1 MATEGKNDELL
12 FELRINKGTSEAD
25 VNAYTKSIEILAAET
40 RDLLTV
46 NESLKKSG
54 DVLGSTYSENAKQ
67 IEANKQKISEEQT
80 ARKALVTVMRS
91 EEDSI
96 KALVAQNKLLI
107 QERNS
112 LSTKTEEGRA
122 RIDAI
127 NKAINANNAA
137 IKENV
142 SGLEKQKIGIGNYTG
157 ALDKLVPGLGSTID
171 GMKGMTAQALAF
183 IATPIGIVIGA
194 LGLALGALI
203 QYFKG
208 SEEGQDRFN
217 KVMQVGGVILEKI
230 TDLIEFVGKKIF
242 ETLGPA
248 FEFVG
253 NLISGVASAIGV
265 DTKAVSDFF
274 DEVDARAEQFA
285 SNERARNLALR
296 ELTVLRAQTE
306 KQVSELIIKAQE
318 AEGQAK
324 LDFVNKAIGLRKTL
338 LDKEKEYL
346 KLQLDAA
353 NLAAEDDPTI
363 ENLQKQAEAKAALIQ
378 SEASYNESI
387 KKLNAQRVATQK
399 EVDDQIA
406 SDEAIAQ
413 ANRHLVTDDLDQK
426 AFMRKTDIKQREV
439 QLATLTG
446 DRILAVERGMDEQR
460 RKLEQQHQQLI
471 AQGQEAQIA
480 GIGNVLGRAKFL
492 FKQGSDAYKLSA
504 SGEAVINTRA
514 AAIAAYKSLVGIPVI
529 GPILAPIAA
538 GVAIAFGVEQVAAIN
553 NVKFARG
560 GQARGFTIGGRSHAS
575 GGTKFWGEDGT
586 RFEAEADE
594 GLFILKKD
602 AHKDWI
608 SRLSKQNETFGGVSW
623 AAASTRYAALGG
635 SINLGPTTS
644 SATDV
649 VDVVE
654 ATMRNLPP
662 IQVSVE
668 DINRMQA
675 QKASNQQF
683 AQVL

>member
-1 MATEGKNDELL
+1 MANDGKNDELL

-25 VNAYTKSIEILAAET
+25 INTYTKSIEVLAAET

-46 NESLKKSG
+46 NDSLKKSG
-54 DVLGSTYSENAKQ
+54 EVLGSTYSENAKQ
-67 IEANKQKISEEQT
+67 IEANKQKISEEQA

-107 QERNS
+107 QERNG

-122 RIDAI
+122 RIA
-127 NKAINANNAA
+127 AINAEINKNNAA

-157 ALDKLVPGLGSTID
+157 ALDKLVPGLGSTIE

-194 LGLALGALI
+194 LGLSLGALI

-217 KVMQVGGVILEKI
+217 KIMQVGGVILEKF
-230 TDLIEFVGKKIF
+230 TDLIEFVGEKIF
-242 ETLGPA
+242 NVLGKA
-248 FEFVG
+248 FTFIG
-253 NLISGVASAIGV
+253 NLITNVAAAVGV

-274 DEVDARAEQFA
+274 DEVDARAEKFA
-285 SNERARNLALR
+285 SNERARNVALR

-306 KQVSELIIKAQE
+306 KEVSELIIKAQE

-324 LDFVNKAIGLRKTL
+324 LNLVNKSIDLRKNL

-353 NLAAEDDPTI
+353 NLAVEDDPTI
-363 ENLQKQAEAKAALIQ
+363 ENLQKQAEARAALIQ
-378 SEASYNESI
+378 SEATYNESI

-399 EVDDQIA
+399 EVNDQIA

-413 ANRHLVTDDLDQK
+413 ANRHAATDDLDQK
-426 AFMRKTDIKQREV
+426 AFLRKIDIKQREV
-439 QLATLTG
+439 ALATLTA
-446 DRILAVERGMDEQR
+446 DRIMAVEKKMDDDK
-460 RKLEQQHQQLI
+460 RKLEQQQQQLQE
-471 AQGQEAQIA
+471 QGREAQIA

-538 GVAIAFGVEQVAAIN
+538 GVAIAYGVEQVAAIN
-553 NVKFARG
+553 NVKFAKG
-560 GQARGFTIGGRSHAS
+560 GQARGFTIGGRSHAA

-602 AHKDWI
+602 AHRDWI
-608 SRLSKQNETFGGVSW
+608 SRLSKQNESFGGVSW
-623 AAASTRYAALGG
+623 ASSSTRYAALGG
-635 SINLGPTTS
+635 SINLGPTSS
-644 SATDV
+644 SAI
-649 VDVVE
+649 DVVE
-654 ATMRNLPP
+654 VVETTMRNLPP
-662 IQVSVE
+662 IMVSVE
-668 DINRMQA
+668 DINRKQVE
-675 QKASNQQF
+675 KSNLQQF